1 MINKGDLNMSI
12 KAFIFDLDGV
22 ITDTAELHYLA
33 WKKLADSLNMYFD
46 KEQNEA
52 LKGVSR
58 IGSLEII
65 LKNNGKLDCYTQE
78 EKEAMADKKN
88 IYYKELVETL
98 TEKDILPGI
107 KELLTDIRAKGYKTA
122 IASVSKNAPRV
133 LERIGLMN
141 YFDVIADA
149 AKVKRSKPDP
159 EIFLTCAEQ
168 LSIDPRDCVGI
179 EDSQAGIE
187 AIHSAGMF
195 SVGINVTVISQEPD
209 LVLKSTSELDLNNIK
224 TNFENRA

>member
-1 MINKGDLNMSI
+1 
-12 KAFIFDLDGV
+12 
-22 ITDTAELHYLA
+22 
-33 WKKLADSLNMYFD
+33 
-46 KEQNEA
+46 
-52 LKGVSR
+52 
-58 IGSLEII
+58 
-65 LKNNGKLDCYTQE
+65 
-78 EKEAMADKKN
+78 
-88 IYYKELVETL
+88 
-98 TEKDILPGI
+98 
-107 KELLTDIRAKGYKTA
+107 
-122 IASVSKNAPRV
+122 V